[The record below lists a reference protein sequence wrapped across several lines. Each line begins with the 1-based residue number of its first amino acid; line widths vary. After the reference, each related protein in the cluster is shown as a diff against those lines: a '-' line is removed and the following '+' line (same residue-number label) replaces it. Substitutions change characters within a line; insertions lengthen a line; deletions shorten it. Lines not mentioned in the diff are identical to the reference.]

1 MYAIVNI
8 LGKQFKAEEGKKAS
22 VPKLAGEIGDEIIF
36 DKILLIQNGDSTLVG
51 NPILSGASVSAHL
64 VEHKRSKKILVYKK
78 KRRKG
83 YQRKNGHRQWYT
95 EIKFVKIEIPKATSS
110 NKNKKTL
117 TQNLS
122 QEEE

>member
-22 VPKLAGEIGDEIIF
+22 VPKLTGEIGDEITF
-36 DKILLIQNGDSTLVG
+36 DQVLLIKDGDSTLVG
-51 NPILSGASVSAHL
+51 NPILSGASISAHL
-64 VEHKRSKKILVYKK
+64 VEHKRSRKILVYKK

-83 YQRKNGHRQWYT
+83 YQRKNGHRQWCT
-95 EIKFVKIEIPKATSS
+95 EIKFLKIDVPKATSS
-110 NKNKKTL
+110 TKNKRTL
-117 TQNLS
+117 NQNLS

>member
-22 VPKLAGEIGDEIIF
+22 VPKLAGEIGDEITF

-51 NPILSGASVSAHL
+51 NPIYLGVSFHIWLNINAPEGFGL
-64 VEHKRSKKILVYKK
+64 QK

-83 YQRKNGHRQWYT
+83 YQRKRGIANG
-95 EIKFVKIEIPKATSS
+95 ILKLSS
-110 NKNKKTL
+110 
-117 TQNLS
+117 
-122 QEEE
+122 

>member
-22 VPKLAGEIGDEIIF
+22 VPKLAGEIGDEITF

-64 VEHKRSKKILVYKK
+64 VEHKRSKKVLVYKK

-83 YQRKNGHRQWYT
+83 YQRKKGHRQWYT
-95 EIKFVKIEIPKATSS
+95 EIKFVKIEAPKATSS

-117 TQNLS
+117 KKNLS